1 MEKIDLSSDY
11 DKYISYLESDIWAE
25 KRNKALERDKYH
37 CSICGNPNNLEVHHL
52 RYPDVLGTE
61 LISDLMTLC
70 RSCHKNMEE
79 YKKGHKRSLR
89 TATWRPPTKRISH
102 WVQFKTKD
110 EYLVFAE
117 QYLDSDHNKQH
128 PNHLKIFLKDY
139 EAVKEIMVSDELI
152 EYCKNNLDY
161 KCIEE
166 IE

>member
-89 TATWRPPTKRISH
+89 TTTWRPPIKRISH

-128 PNHLKIFLKDY
+128 PNQLKIFLKDY
-139 EAVKEIMVSDELI
+139 EAVKEIMVSDEFSI
-152 EYCKNNLDY
+152 Y
-161 KCIEE
+161 
-166 IE
+166 